1 MIFQTI
7 PLTLVTIVIIVMV
20 NIITT
25 FQYIV
30 CTSMTRFDLCMEERE
45 EIVDIHVVLVTEE
58 TTGMM
63 AIRLCMAFETY
74 GIPW

>member
-1 MIFQTI
+1 
-7 PLTLVTIVIIVMV
+7 
-20 NIITT
+20 
-25 FQYIV
+25 
-30 CTSMTRFDLCMEERE
+30 MTRFDLCMEERE